1 MGRFCP
7 VPYFCAMH
15 AYLDNAATTPVA
27 PEVADAMIP
36 YLREHFGNPSAQYA
50 IGRTARAAVEQA
62 RKTIAGLL
70 GAHTGDI
77 TFTSGGTE
85 ANNIALWS
93 AVQGGARRIITTA
106 IEHPCV
112 LRTVEYLHQSGLAQA
127 VVLPVDGQG
136 RLSPASVETALRSGE
151 EKALVSVMHANNEIG
166 VLNDMATIGRLC
178 REHGALFHTDTV
190 QTLGVCPID
199 VTDLPADYLSGSAH
213 KFHGPKGTG
222 FLYARK
228 GAPLEPLMHGGG
240 QERGRRPGTENVASI
255 VGMATALE
263 LACKDMDEHTC
274 SMAVLRA
281 QLLQQLR
288 ERLVDVQ
295 VNGPEAAEQAIAKVL
310 NVSFQAG
317 GAAPLLLF
325 NLDMAG
331 VYVSG
336 GSACSSGAHKGSHVL
351 EAIGA
356 DPDRPAVRFSLSR
369 YTTAAEVDYAV
380 ETLEKILM
388 NNRAR

>member
-1 MGRFCP
+1 
-7 VPYFCAMH
+7 MH

-62 RKTIAGLL
+62 RKTIADLL
-70 GAHTGDI
+70 GAHAGDI

-93 AVQGGARRIITTA
+93 AVQGGTRRIITTA

-112 LRTVEYLHQSGLAQA
+112 LRTVEYLHKSGLAEA
-127 VVLPVDGQG
+127 VVLPVDRQG
-136 RLSPASVETALRSGE
+136 RLSPHSVDDALRGGQG
-151 EKALVSVMHANNEIG
+151 KALVSVMHANNEIG
-166 VLNDMATIGRLC
+166 TLNDIAAIGRLC

-190 QTLGVCPID
+190 QTLGVCSID
-199 VTDLPADYLSGSAH
+199 VAALPADYLSGSAH

-228 GAPLEPLMHGGG
+228 GAPLVPLMYGGG
-240 QERGRRPGTENVASI
+240 QERGRRPGTENVACI

-263 LACKDMDEHTC
+263 LACNDMDTHTRA
-274 SMAVLRA
+274 MAELRA
-281 QLLQQLR
+281 FLLQRLR
-288 ERLVDVQ
+288 EKLVNVQ
-295 VNGPEAAEQAIAKVL
+295 INGPEVADQAIAKLL
-310 NVSFQAG
+310 NVSFPAG

-356 DPDRPAVRFSLSR
+356 DPDRPAVRFSFSR

-380 ETLEKILM
+380 DTLKKILM
-388 NNRAR
+388 NNHAR